1 MRTKSQIKLTES
13 HRSFVTFRI
22 VTFREARYNDKVISI
37 QGAHVEFP
45 VYTSVHLVK
54 GEDLNHH
61 GTLYAG
67 RTAEWFVESG
77 FISAASMTKPE
88 NIVCLKI
95 HGMTFTRPIRKGDL
109 VTFSSRVVL
118 TGETKI
124 CSYIQVTVKDKVV
137 VRGFITF
144 VHVDLEGKPLPHGLD
159 FVPHTDEEKALFE
172 EAKAL

>member
-1 MRTKSQIKLTES
+1 M
-13 HRSFVTFRI
+13 
-22 VTFREARYNDKVISI
+22 
-37 QGAHVEFP
+37 EFP
-45 VYTSVHLVK
+45 TYTSVHLVK

-77 FISAASMTKPE
+77 FIAAASMTKPE

-95 HGMTFTRPIRKGDL
+95 HGMTFTRPIRKGEL
-109 VTFSSRVVL
+109 PVFTSRVVL

-124 CSYIQVTVKDKVV
+124 VSLIEVRILGKLA

-144 VHVDLEGKPLPHGLD
+144 IHVDLEGKSSPHGLD
-159 FVPHTDEEKALFE
+159 FVPVTPEDIALHE
-172 EAKAL
+172 EAKKLE

>member
-1 MRTKSQIKLTES
+1 M
-13 HRSFVTFRI
+13 
-22 VTFREARYNDKVISI
+22 D
-37 QGAHVEFP
+37 FP

-77 FISAASMTKPE
+77 FIAAASMTRPE

-95 HGMTFTRPIRKGDL
+95 HGMTFSHPIRKGDL

-124 CSYIQVTVKDKVV
+124 CSFIQVTVKDNVA

-144 VHVDLEGKPLPHGLD
+144 VHVDLEGKPTPHGLD
-159 FVPHTDEEKALFE
+159 FVPHSEEEKTLNE
-172 EAKAL
+172 EAKGL

>member
-1 MRTKSQIKLTES
+1 M
-13 HRSFVTFRI
+13 
-22 VTFREARYNDKVISI
+22 
-37 QGAHVEFP
+37 EFP
-45 VYTSVHLVK
+45 IYTSVHLVK

-77 FISAASMTKPE
+77 FIAAASMTKPE

-95 HGMTFTRPIRKGDL
+95 HGMTFTRPIRKGEL
-109 VTFSSRVVL
+109 PVFTSRVVL

-124 CSYIQVTVKDKVV
+124 VSLIEVTILGKLA

-144 VHVDLEGKPLPHGLD
+144 IHVDLDGKRLPHGLD
-159 FVPHTDEEKALFE
+159 FVPVTPEDIALNE
-172 EAKAL
+172 EAKKLD

>member
-1 MRTKSQIKLTES
+1 M
-13 HRSFVTFRI
+13 
-22 VTFREARYNDKVISI
+22 
-37 QGAHVEFP
+37 EFP

-77 FISAASMTKPE
+77 FIAAASMTKPE

-95 HGMTFTRPIRKGDL
+95 HGMTFNRPIRKGEL
-109 VTFSSRVVL
+109 PTFTSRIVL

-124 CSYIQVTVKDKVV
+124 VSYIEVTVRGKEA

-144 VHVDLEGKPLPHGLD
+144 IHVDLEGKPLPHGLE
-159 FVPHTDEEKALFE
+159 FVPKSAEEKALYE
-172 EAKAL
+172 EALKL

>member
-1 MRTKSQIKLTES
+1 ME
-13 HRSFVTFRI
+13 
-22 VTFREARYNDKVISI
+22 Y
-37 QGAHVEFP
+37 P
-45 VYTSVHLVK
+45 VFTSVHLVN

-77 FISAASMTKPE
+77 FIAAASMTKPE

-95 HGMTFTRPIRKGDL
+95 HGMTFSRPIRKGEL
-109 VTFSSRVVL
+109 PVFSSRIAM

-124 CSYIQVTVKDKVV
+124 VCLIEVKVLGKLA

-144 VHVDLEGKPLPHGLD
+144 IHVDLEGKPVPHGLY
-159 FVPHTDEEKALFE
+159 FEPQNEEEKAILD
-172 EAKAL
+172 EAKALV

>member
-1 MRTKSQIKLTES
+1 M
-13 HRSFVTFRI
+13 
-22 VTFREARYNDKVISI
+22 
-37 QGAHVEFP
+37 EFP
-45 VYTSVHLVK
+45 VFTSVHLVK

-77 FISAASMTKPE
+77 FIAAASMTKPE

-95 HGMTFTRPIRKGDL
+95 HGMTFTRPIKKGDL

-118 TGETKI
+118 TGESKI
-124 CSYIQVTVKDKVV
+124 CSYIEVIVQNKVA

-144 VHVDLEGKPLPHGLD
+144 VHVDLDGKTLPHGIN
-159 FVPHTDEEKALFE
+159 FVPHTEVEKALFA
-172 EAKAL
+172 EAEALV

>member
-1 MRTKSQIKLTES
+1 M
-13 HRSFVTFRI
+13 
-22 VTFREARYNDKVISI
+22 
-37 QGAHVEFP
+37 EFP
-45 VYTSVHLVK
+45 VFTSVHLVK

-95 HGMTFTRPIRKGDL
+95 HGMTFTRPILKGEL
-109 VTFSSRVVL
+109 PTFTSRVVL
-118 TGETKI
+118 TGGTKI
-124 CSYIQVTVKDKVV
+124 VSYIEVSVRGKVA

-144 VHVDLEGKPLPHGLD
+144 IHVDLEGKPIPHGLD
-159 FVPHTDEEKALFE
+159 FVPHTVEEKALNK
-172 EAKAL
+172 EAKTL

>member
-1 MRTKSQIKLTES
+1 M
-13 HRSFVTFRI
+13 
-22 VTFREARYNDKVISI
+22 D
-37 QGAHVEFP
+37 FP
-45 VYTSVHLVK
+45 LFTSVHLVK

-95 HGMTFTRPIRKGDL
+95 HGMTFARPIRKGEL
-109 VTFSSRVVL
+109 PIFTSRIAL

-124 CSYIQVTVKDKVV
+124 ISLIEVRVLDKLA

-144 VHVDLEGKPLPHGLD
+144 IHVDADGKPLAHGLRYQ
-159 FVPHTDEEKALFE
+159 PSTEEEIAIYE
-172 EAKAL
+172 EAKQLG

>member
-1 MRTKSQIKLTES
+1 M
-13 HRSFVTFRI
+13 
-22 VTFREARYNDKVISI
+22 
-37 QGAHVEFP
+37 EFP
-45 VYTSVHLVK
+45 IYTSVHLVK

-95 HGMTFTRPIRKGDL
+95 HGMTFNRPIRKGEL
-109 VTFSSRVVL
+109 PTFTSRVVL
-118 TGETKI
+118 TGESKI
-124 CSYIQVTVKDKVV
+124 VSYIEVTVRGEVA

-144 VHVDLEGKPLPHGLD
+144 IHVDLDGKPIPHGLN
-159 FVPHTDEEKALFE
+159 FVPQTEDEKALN
-172 EAKAL
+172 AKAQKL

>member
-1 MRTKSQIKLTES
+1 M
-13 HRSFVTFRI
+13 
-22 VTFREARYNDKVISI
+22 
-37 QGAHVEFP
+37 EFP

-95 HGMTFTRPIRKGDL
+95 HGMTFSRPIRKGEL
-109 VTFSSRVVL
+109 PTFTSRVVL
-118 TGETKI
+118 TGDTKI
-124 CSYIQVTVKDKVV
+124 VSYIEVTVLGKVA

-144 VHVDLEGKPLPHGLD
+144 IHVDLEGKPVPHGLE
-159 FVPHTDEEKALFE
+159 FEPKTDIEKALNK
-172 EAKAL
+172 EAQAL